1 MLRETGTMETFL
13 RMYQN
18 LSADNLQ
25 TLKSVYRDDVRFI
38 DPAHEINGIDN
49 LTAYFSAL
57 YKNIDSLR
65 FSFREPMVVENR
77 GYVSWEMSFSHKSLA
92 GGNPITVDGV
102 TYLEF
107 DEQGRVYHHRDYF
120 DLGAM
125 LYEHV
130 PLLGRLV
137 TSIKKRLGT

>member
-1 MLRETGTMETFL
+1 MEKFL

-18 LSADNLQ
+18 LRADNLQ
-25 TLKSVYRDDVRFI
+25 TLRSVYRDDVRFI

-57 YKNIDSLR
+57 YKNIDAIH
-65 FSFREPMVVENR
+65 FAFCDPMVVDNR
-77 GYVSWEMSFSHKSLA
+77 GYAGWEMTFSHRRL
-92 GGNPITVDGV
+92 GGGKPIIVEGV

-107 DEQGRVYHHRDYF
+107 DDQGSVYHHRDYF
-120 DLGAM
+120 DLGVM
-125 LYEHV
+125 VYEHV

-137 TSIKKRLGT
+137 TSIKKGLGK

>member
-1 MLRETGTMETFL
+1 MQRETGMMEKFL
-13 RMYQN
+13 RIYEN

-25 TLKSVYRDDVRFI
+25 TLKSIYRDDVRFI
-38 DPAHEINGIDN
+38 DPAHEINGIEN

-57 YKNIDSLR
+57 YRNINSIH
-65 FSFREPMVVENR
+65 FSFCEPMVSENM
-77 GYVSWEMSFSHKSLA
+77 GYVSWKMIFSHKKLA
-92 GGNPITVDGV
+92 GGKEITVDGV

-107 DEQGRVYHHRDYF
+107 DLQDRVYYHRDYF

-130 PLLGRLV
+130 SLLGRFV
-137 TSIKKRLGT
+137 SSIKKGLGK